1 MYRQA
6 IVESGARIFLRKNRL
21 CIETDDLHQLPVE
34 DLAALVLDSRE
45 IEVTAYALER
55 LAANGTVV
63 IFCNEKHMPSGVLL
77 PYGSHSRRLRTVR
90 KQISQSKPRLK
101 QLWKQVVRQKI
112 KNQGRCLELCGKENV
127 VKPWIPQVRSGDTT
141 NVEGTAAA
149 LYFKAL
155 YGGGFIRHTSDTVND
170 ILNYGYAVI
179 RASIARYLAIYGFE
193 PSLGL
198 FHHSELN
205 AFNLADDLIEPYRP
219 LVDLYAF
226 RHRES
231 EEEMLTKEMRRGL
244 VQLLNADI
252 LSDGEVHGVNY
263 AIERTVQSLSRCYEE
278 ESEMLLL
285 PELLP
290 LRIHS
295 YE

>member
-6 IVESGARIFLRKNRL
+6 IVESGSRIFLRKNRL
-21 CIETDDLHQLPVE
+21 CIETEELHQLPVE

-45 IEVTAYALER
+45 TEVTAYALER

-77 PYGSHSRRLRTVR
+77 SYGSHSRRLKTVR

-127 VKPWIPQVRSGDTT
+127 VKPWIPRVRSGDTT

-155 YGGGFIRHTSDTVND
+155 YGDGFIRHTADTVND

-179 RASIARYLAIYGFE
+179 RASVARYLAIYGFE

-226 RHRES
+226 RYRES
-231 EEEMLTKEMRRGL
+231 EEEMLTKEMRCGL

-252 LSDGEVHGVNY
+252 LSGGEVHGVNY
-263 AIERTVQSLSRCYEE
+263 AIERTVQSLSRCCEE
-278 ESEMLLL
+278 ETEMLLL